1 MKRKNQFTII
11 MCLCMVLSLLLLLCS
26 CNKTGDN
33 NDGKESDSSHN
44 ADMTDQDS
52 SKHGDADAEGRIL
65 FFGLRSQPNR
75 KNLPSVFDFYKL
87 TTEKVRPDDLLSL
100 VGNPCSQTL
109 YPTDPMYFIF
119 SYKTAEGYNITL
131 HTEAIQTKGS
141 GILIVE
147 LEDQPLYIE
156 SVDIS
161 KEIEGSIIH
170 YEYVQENG
178 KTILKEKSK

>member
-1 MKRKNQFTII
+1 MKRRNQLILL
-11 MCLCMVLSLLLLLCS
+11 MCLCMALSLALLLCS

-33 NDGKESDSSHN
+33 NDGKTSESSHN
-44 ADMTDQDS
+44 TETPNPDDG
-52 SKHGDADAEGRIL
+52 KKGDADAEGRVL
-65 FFGLRSQPNR
+65 FFGLRSQPDR
-75 KNLPSVFDFYKL
+75 KELPSVFDFYKL

-119 SYKTAEGYNITL
+119 SYKTAEGYTVTL
-131 HTEAIQTKGS
+131 HTETIQTKGS
-141 GILIVE
+141 GMLIVE

-161 KEIEGSIIH
+161 NEVDGSIIH
-170 YEYVQENG
+170 YEFGQNLG
-178 KTILKEKSK
+178 KTILTEKAK